1 MTRNSHASVS
11 LAVLGAG
18 TVLLMA
24 TTFAALVQADEN
36 SDAPKTAPVAI
47 GDPVPN
53 VKIERAFPNFNIPR
67 PILVTYPP
75 DGTNRMAV
83 ISEYGV
89 ILIFPNDP
97 SVEEPHELLNI
108 KDKVTYHDNQN
119 EEGFLGLAF
128 HPNFKQNGLFYVYYT
143 TKDSPHTSVLVRYHM
158 SKDDPNK
165 ADPDS
170 AEEIFRSPRKPNWNH
185 NGGTIIFGPDG
196 YLYMALGDGG
206 AANDPPG
213 NAQNISKV
221 LGKVLRID
229 VDHEENGKKYA
240 IPKDNPFVDVP
251 DAAPEVWA
259 LGLRNI
265 WRMSF
270 DRLTHKLWAGD
281 VGQDTWEEVDIIE
294 PGHNYEWNQ
303 REGFHPLVAGPRSP
317 KPGPPP
323 EKTYG
328 VITEPL
334 FEYHHDIGKC
344 IVGGH
349 VYRGTQVP
357 ELQGAFLFADYV
369 TGRVYALR
377 YDEQT
382 KKVTSVQPIDPPATP
397 PNNGGFTFGNN
408 GLGIFSFGE
417 DEAGEVYFTT
427 VQGIIQHFRSTA
439 TAANK

>member
-1 MTRNSHASVS
+1 MTRTKPAVVS
-11 LAVLGAG
+11 PLALLLTAAVL
-18 TVLLMA
+18 
-24 TTFAALVQADEN
+24 AAFTAFNPLAQAEDP
-36 SDAPKTAPVAI
+36 SPKTSPVEI
-47 GDPVPN
+47 GDPVAN
-53 VKIERAFPNFNIPR
+53 VKIERAFPNLKFER
-67 PILVTYPP
+67 PIFVTYPP

-83 ISEYGV
+83 ISEYGT
-89 ILIFPNDP
+89 IYIFPNDP
-97 SVEEPHELLNI
+97 SVEDAHELLNV
-108 KDKVTYHDNQN
+108 KDKVVYHDNMN

-128 HPNFKQNGLFYVYYT
+128 HPKFKENGQFFVYYT
-143 TKDSPHTSVLVRYHM
+143 TKDGPPHTGTLVRYHM

-170 AEEIFRSPRKPNWNH
+170 AEEIFHSPPKEFWNH

-196 YLYMALGDGG
+196 YLYLALGDGG
-206 AANDPPG
+206 AANDPHG
-213 NAQNISKV
+213 HAQDISTV

-229 VDHEENGKKYA
+229 VDHPSGDKKYSV
-240 IPKDNPFVDVP
+240 PKDNPFIDVP
-251 DAAPEVWA
+251 GAATEVWA

-303 REGFHPLVAGPRSP
+303 REGFHPLVAMPHSP
-317 KPGPPP
+317 TPGPPP

-328 VITEPL
+328 TMTEPL
-334 FEYHHDIGKC
+334 FEYHHAVGKC

-357 ELQGAFLFADYV
+357 ELNGDYLFADYV
-369 TGRVYALR
+369 TGRLYALK
-377 YDEQT
+377 YDEQAG
-382 KKVTSVQPIDPPATP
+382 KVTSVQPIDPPASG
-397 PNNGGFTFGNN
+397 NGGFTFGTN
-408 GLGIFSFGE
+408 GLSVFSFGE

-427 VQGIIQHFRSTA
+427 VGGVINHFRSGA
-439 TAANK
+439 K